1 MTIDPFLSRK
11 CHQPGDRLGRILGL
25 RQCWSPGKTFLECVF
40 SHRIVKAGRTQ
51 CQRLQSLCVSGLF
64 ISDYIPPEHLQDQ
77 FIKPAFMGFGK
88 GFMGTAGCGVQS
100 LYLQIKHIL
109 LPRRPLK
116 IGAGCNSSST
126 PRGIKKKSVTSP
138 QLFRKPVR
146 CAAEAFLDKFSFKT
160 LLGVRREEQW
170 ALCAW

>member
-1 MTIDPFLSRK
+1 M
-11 CHQPGDRLGRILGL
+11 GL
-25 RQCWSPGKTFLECVF
+25 
-40 SHRIVKAGRTQ
+40 
-51 CQRLQSLCVSGLF
+51 
-64 ISDYIPPEHLQDQ
+64 
-77 FIKPAFMGFGK
+77 GK
-88 GFMGTAGCGVQS
+88 GFMGTAGYGVQS

-146 CAAEAFLDKFSFKT
+146 CAAVAFLDKFSFKT
-160 LLGVRREEQW
+160 LSGGRREEQW
-170 ALCAW
+170 ALCAL